1 MEAEKISWSDFEK
14 VDIRVGTIIAVE
26 DFPKARVPAYKL
38 AVDLGELGIKRSS
51 AQITKLYTK
60 EDLVGRQVIC
70 VTNFLPKKIADF
82 TSEILVTGFLTNNNE
97 VVLASVERPVANGAR
112 LM

>member
-1 MEAEKISWSDFEK
+1 MEQITWADFTKIEL
-14 VDIRVGTIIAVE
+14 RVGTIIKVE

-38 AVDLGELGIKRSS
+38 AIDLGEIGIKNSS
-51 AQITKLYTK
+51 AQITKLYKK

-70 VTNFLPKKIADF
+70 VSNFPPKQVADF
-82 TSEILVTGFLTNNNE
+82 QSEVLVTGFLAEANA

-112 LM
+112 LV